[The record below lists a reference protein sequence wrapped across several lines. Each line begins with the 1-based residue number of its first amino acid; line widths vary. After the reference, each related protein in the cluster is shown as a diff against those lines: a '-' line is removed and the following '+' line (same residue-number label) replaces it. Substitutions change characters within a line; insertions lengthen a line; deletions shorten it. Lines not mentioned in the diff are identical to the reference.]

1 MMDAIKQRK
10 TQKVLANNP
19 WTPSLTEGE
28 REELV
33 QELLTLAAAAP
44 YHYESAAKYRT
55 DLTSGLPFR
64 CYVADASRCRA
75 AVEFATAEEVQAG
88 KIGHMLNAAE
98 VLLLVTWLPDT
109 FGEPVEGREPIPF
122 TGNLRNMEHLA
133 ATGAAIQNMLV
144 GATALGYPNYWSSG
158 GVLRFDPMRTH
169 FNVPTEEIILGTLF
183 VFPKDAESRA
193 DEVVPGKLRDKGKAL
208 DSWSKK
214 V

>member
-1 MMDAIKQRK
+1 MDAILNRK
-10 TQKVLANNP
+10 TQKVLARSP
-19 WTPSLTEGE
+19 WPPSLTEKE
-28 REELV
+28 RTDLV
-33 QELLTLAAAAP
+33 QELLELAAAAP

-64 CYVADASRCRA
+64 CYLADAARCRA
-75 AVEFATAEEVQAG
+75 AVDYATAQQVQAG
-88 KIGHMLNAAE
+88 KIGEMLNAAE
-98 VLLLVTWLPDT
+98 VLLMVTWLPDT

-133 ATGAAIQNMLV
+133 ATGAAIQNLLV

-158 GVLRFDPMRTH
+158 GVLRFDPMRSH
-169 FNVPTEEIILGTLF
+169 FEVPNEEIILGTLF

-193 DEVVPGKLRDKGKAL
+193 NEVVPGKLRDKGKTQETWA
-208 DSWSKK
+208 KK

>member
-1 MMDAIKQRK
+1 MEEIKHRK

-19 WTPSLTEGE
+19 WIPSLTVGE
-28 REELV
+28 RGKLV

-44 YHYESAAKYRT
+44 YHYESAGKYRT

-64 CYVADASRCRA
+64 CYVADAARCRA
-75 AVEFATAEEVQAG
+75 AVDYAMVEEVEAG
-88 KIGHMLNAAE
+88 KINQMLNAAE
-98 VLLLVTWLPDT
+98 VLFIVTWLPDT
-109 FGEPVEGREPIPF
+109 FGEPVQGREPIPF

-158 GVLRFDPMRTH
+158 GVLRFDPMRSH

-183 VFPKDAESRA
+183 IFPKDAESRA
-193 DEVVPGKLRDKGKAL
+193 DEVIHGKLREKGKAL
-208 DSWSKK
+208 DTWSKK

>member
-1 MMDAIKQRK
+1 MMDAILNRK
-10 TQKVLANNP
+10 TQKVLASSP
-19 WTPSLTEGE
+19 WTPSLTEKE
-28 REELV
+28 RTDLV
-33 QELLTLAAAAP
+33 QELLELAAAAP
-44 YHYESAAKYRT
+44 YHYESAAKYRN

-64 CYVADASRCRA
+64 CYVADAARCRA
-75 AVEFATAEEVQAG
+75 AVKYAAAQEVQAG
-88 KIGHMLNAAE
+88 KISEMLNAAE

-122 TGNLRNMEHLA
+122 TGNLRNMEHVA

-158 GVLRFDPMRTH
+158 GVLRFDPMRSH
-169 FNVPTEEIILGTLF
+169 FEVPNEEIILGTLF

-193 DEVVPGKLRDKGKAL
+193 DEVVPGKLRDKGKEIAT
-208 DSWSKK
+208 WSKK

>member
-1 MMDAIKQRK
+1 MMDAILNRK
-10 TQKVLANNP
+10 TQKVLASSP
-19 WTPSLTEGE
+19 WTPSLTEKE
-28 REELV
+28 RTDLV
-33 QELLTLAAAAP
+33 QELLELAAAAP
-44 YHYESAAKYRT
+44 YHYESAAKYRN

-64 CYVADASRCRA
+64 CYVADAARCRA
-75 AVEFATAEEVQAG
+75 AVKYAAAQEVQAG
-88 KIGHMLNAAE
+88 KISEMLNAAE

-122 TGNLRNMEHLA
+122 TGNLRNMEHVA

-158 GVLRFDPMRTH
+158 GVLRFDPMRSH
-169 FNVPTEEIILGTLF
+169 FEVPNEEIILGTLF

-193 DEVVPGKLRDKGKAL
+193 DEVVSGKLRDKGKEIAT
-208 DSWSKK
+208 WSKK

>member
-1 MMDAIKQRK
+1 MEEIKHRK

-19 WTPSLTEGE
+19 WIPSLTVGE
-28 REELV
+28 RGKLV

-44 YHYESAAKYRT
+44 YHYESAGKYRT

-64 CYVADASRCRA
+64 CYVADAARCRA
-75 AVEFATAEEVQAG
+75 AVDYATAEEVQAG
-88 KIGHMLNAAE
+88 KIGQMLNAAE
-98 VLLLVTWLPDT
+98 VLLIMTWLPDT
-109 FGEPVEGREPIPF
+109 FGEPIEGREPMPF
-122 TGNLRNMEHLA
+122 TGNLRNMEHVA

-158 GVLRFDPMRTH
+158 GVLRFDPMRSH
-169 FNVPTEEIILGTLF
+169 FDVPAEEIILGTLF
-183 VFPKDAESRA
+183 IFPKDAESRA

-208 DSWSKK
+208 DTWSKK

>member
-1 MMDAIKQRK
+1 MDAIINRK
-10 TQKVLANNP
+10 TSKVLAKTP
-19 WTPSLTEGE
+19 WAPSLTEEE

-64 CYVADASRCRA
+64 CYVADAARCRA
-75 AVEFATAEEVQAG
+75 AVDYATAQEVQAG
-88 KIGHMLNAAE
+88 KISEMLNAAE
-98 VLLLVTWLPDT
+98 VLFIVTWLPDT
-109 FGEPVEGREPIPF
+109 FGEPIVGREPIPF
-122 TGNLRNMEHLA
+122 TGNLRNMEHIA

-158 GVLRFDPMRTH
+158 GALRFDPMRSH
-169 FNVPTEEIILGTLF
+169 FEVPNEEIILGTLF

-193 DEVVPGKLRDKGKAL
+193 DEVVPGKLRDKGKEIAT
-208 DSWSKK
+208 WSKK

>member
-1 MMDAIKQRK
+1 MDAIKHRR
-10 TQKVLANNP
+10 TQKVLAKTP
-19 WTPSLTEGE
+19 WAPSLTEGE

-44 YHYESAAKYRT
+44 YHYESAAKYRN

-64 CYVADASRCRA
+64 CYVADAARCRA
-75 AVEFATAEEVQAG
+75 AVDYAAAQEVQAG
-88 KIGHMLNAAE
+88 KISEMLNAAE
-98 VLLLVTWLPDT
+98 VLLMVTWLPDT

-122 TGNLRNMEHLA
+122 TGNLRNMEHVA

-144 GATALGYPNYWSSG
+144 GATTLGYPNYWSSG
-158 GVLRFDPMRTH
+158 GVLRFDPMRSH
-169 FNVPTEEIILGTLF
+169 FDVPAEEIILGTLF
-183 VFPKDAESRA
+183 IFPKDAESRA

-208 DSWSKK
+208 DTWSKK

>member
-1 MMDAIKQRK
+1 MDAIINRK
-10 TQKVLANNP
+10 TQKVLAKTP
-19 WTPSLTEGE
+19 WAPSLTEGQ

-33 QELLTLAAAAP
+33 QELLKLAAAAP
-44 YHYESAAKYRT
+44 YHYESAAKYRN

-64 CYVADASRCRA
+64 CYVADAARCRSAVDYA
-75 AVEFATAEEVQAG
+75 AAQEVQAG
-88 KIGHMLNAAE
+88 KISEMLNAAE
-98 VLLLVTWLPDT
+98 VLLIVTWLPDT

-122 TGNLRNMEHLA
+122 TGNLRNMEHIA

-158 GVLRFDPMRTH
+158 GALRFDPMRSH
-169 FNVPTEEIILGTLF
+169 FEVPNEEIILGTLF

-193 DEVVPGKLRDKGKAL
+193 DEVVGGKLRDKGKTQETWA
-208 DSWSKK
+208 KK

>member
-1 MMDAIKQRK
+1 MDEIKHRK

-19 WTPSLTEGE
+19 WIPSLTDGE
-28 REELV
+28 RGRLI

-44 YHYESAAKYRT
+44 YHYESAGKYRT

-64 CYVADASRCRA
+64 CYVADAARCRA
-75 AVEFATAEEVQAG
+75 AVDYATVEEVQAG
-88 KIGHMLNAAE
+88 KINQMLNAAE
-98 VLLLVTWLPDT
+98 VLFIVTWLPDT
-109 FGEPVEGREPIPF
+109 FGEPVQGGEPIPF

-158 GVLRFDPMRTH
+158 GVLRFDPMRSH
-169 FNVPTEEIILGTLF
+169 FNVPTEEIILGALF
-183 VFPKDAESRA
+183 IFPKDAESRA
-193 DEVVPGKLRDKGKAL
+193 DEVLHGKLREKGKAL
-208 DSWSKK
+208 DTWSKK